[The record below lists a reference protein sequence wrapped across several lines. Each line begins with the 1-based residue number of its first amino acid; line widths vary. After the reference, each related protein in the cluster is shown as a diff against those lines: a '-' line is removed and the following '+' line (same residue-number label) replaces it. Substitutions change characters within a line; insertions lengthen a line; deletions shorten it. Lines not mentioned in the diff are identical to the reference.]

1 MQGSVAFKLAKALE
15 FSGFRTGLFV
25 SPHVSCFRE
34 RMQVNGKLISEDDVI
49 RHLTKVY
56 TYTYAYIYN
65 LSCYIASH
73 ALGSH
78 MYKVLS
84 LRRITVLCLYTAPAY
99 G

>member
-49 RHLTKVY
+49 RHLTKVHIR
-56 TYTYAYIYN
+56 AH
-65 LSCYIASH
+65 LF
-73 ALGSH
+73 
-78 MYKVLS
+78 M
-84 LRRITVLCLYTAPAY
+84 P
-99 G
+99 